1 MAPLEVSIFM
11 HTVATNV
18 LHGATLVAQCLA
30 WPKQCLHASGNVV
43 ESRILALEKAVSCG
57 PVQLLHGKRSNIMMC
72 YVFRRLWRRAR
83 EVDVDS

>member
-43 ESRILALEKAVSCG
+43 ESRIFALKKAVSCG

-83 EVDVDS
+83 EVDVDN